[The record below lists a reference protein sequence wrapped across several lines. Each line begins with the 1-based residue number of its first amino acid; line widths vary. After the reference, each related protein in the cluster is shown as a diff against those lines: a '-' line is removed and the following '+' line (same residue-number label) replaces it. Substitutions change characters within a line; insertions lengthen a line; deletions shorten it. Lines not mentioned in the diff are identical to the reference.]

1 MEGRSVS
8 GKGNTCTFFI
18 GKNYRY
24 YGGGKQE
31 DIMRAMGIDIGT
43 TTISVILVDGQSGEL
58 LGSRTV
64 SHQAFIQG
72 EHFCNRVQDP
82 EKLYEVTRKVV
93 VELAAEIGKPD
104 SIGFTGQM
112 HGILYVDREGRA
124 ATPLYTWQDE
134 SGNEKFSGDK
144 TYEHI
149 LREKVGAAATG
160 YGMTTHFFLCHK
172 KEIPEKACCMT
183 TISDYIAMRF
193 CNRIKPIIARDMAAS
208 WGCFDLEKGK
218 FLKEKLEMIGIRTDY
233 IPEICEE
240 HEIIGMAVEE
250 GLEGVPVMASL
261 GDNQASFI
269 GSVQNIR
276 DTVVINIGTGSQVSF
291 GTNMHYRT
299 EGSIE
304 LRPCIKDSY
313 LLVGAGLCGGRAYA
327 MLEQFYRQI
336 AAMEGENIVHASLYE
351 SMEKQAR
358 EFVKTNGIDEAW
370 DIRTTF
376 SGTRTNPGER
386 GSITSV
392 GVKNFTPG
400 AMTAGM
406 IKGILEEL
414 YDMYQGMCQM
424 TGKKATCLVGAGNGI
439 RKNRFMQEMAE
450 TIFGMKLNIPK
461 CHEEAALG
469 AAFYS
474 LVSSGKVDSLE
485 EIQKKIQ
492 YI

>member
-1 MEGRSVS
+1 
-8 GKGNTCTFFI
+8 
-18 GKNYRY
+18 
-24 YGGGKQE
+24 
-31 DIMRAMGIDIGT
+31 MRAMGIDIGT

-64 SHQAFIQG
+64 SHQAFIEG
-72 EHFCNRVQDP
+72 AYSCNRVQNP
-82 EKLYEVTRKVV
+82 EKLYEVARKAA
-93 VELAAEIGKPD
+93 VELAAERGKPD

-112 HGILYVDREGRA
+112 HGVLYVDKEGRA
-124 ATPLYTWQDE
+124 VTPLYTWQDE

-149 LREKVGAAATG
+149 LREKVGVSATG

-172 KEIPEKACCMT
+172 NELPEKACWMT

-193 CNRIKPIIARDMAAS
+193 CNRIKPVLARDMAAS

-218 FLKEKLEMIGIRTDY
+218 FLKEKLETIGIRTDC

-240 HEIIGMAVEE
+240 HESIGTAVEE

-269 GSVQNIR
+269 GSVQNLK
-276 DTVVINIGTGSQVSF
+276 DTVLVNIGTGSQVSF
-291 GTNMHYRT
+291 GTDRYYRT

-304 LRPCIKDSY
+304 LRPCVKNSY

-336 AAMEGENIVHASLYE
+336 ATMAGEDVADVPLYE

-358 EFVKTNGIDEAW
+358 DFVKINGIDEAW

-386 GSITSV
+386 GRITSV
-392 GVKNFTPG
+392 GVGNFTPG
-400 AMTAGM
+400 AMTVGM
-406 IKGILEEL
+406 LRGILEEL

-424 TGKKATCLVGAGNGI
+424 TGKQASCLVGAGNGI
-439 RKNRFMQEMAE
+439 RKNTLMQEMAE
-450 TIFGMKLNIPK
+450 KIFGMKMNIPK
-461 CHEEAALG
+461 CQEEAALG
-469 AAFYS
+469 AALCSF
-474 LVSSGKVDSLE
+474 VSSGKVDSLE